1 MPLTIQHL
9 PFLIHILLETP
20 ASLNFFLRPSEQL
33 SVPAPQAHAIIKQ
46 YAILLLSSNLV
57 ALVFLLRDVD
67 ETSRA
72 VAGALGVYHF
82 APLVRA
88 VSRLSAGRQYGKGLG
103 GAGVHAV
110 VHGVAL
116 GALGGLSLK
125 LI

>member
-1 MPLTIQHL
+1 M
-9 PFLIHILLETP
+9 
-20 ASLNFFLRPSEQL
+20 
-33 SVPAPQAHAIIKQ
+33 
-46 YAILLLSSNLV
+46 
-57 ALVFLLRDVD
+57 LRDVN

-82 APLVRA
+82 APFMRA
-88 VSRLSAGRQYGKGLG
+88 VSRLSDGSQYGKGLG

-116 GALGGLSLK
+116 GALGGLFLR